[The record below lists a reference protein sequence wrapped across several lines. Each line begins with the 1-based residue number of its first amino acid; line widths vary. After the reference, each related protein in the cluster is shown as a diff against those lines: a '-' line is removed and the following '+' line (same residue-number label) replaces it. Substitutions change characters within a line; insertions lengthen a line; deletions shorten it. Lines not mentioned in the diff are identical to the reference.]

1 MKSGLLVICLVLLPL
16 TAQDRSDGEK
26 LTVGGGLK
34 GLQPMPR
41 VQVKAESILENSG
54 IIHLKGTVEINLG
67 THTLLADEAE
77 YNQDT
82 GEIQAHGDVRLK
94 PSLVLNQGG
103 VRQFGI
109 K

>member
-67 THTLLADEAE
+67 IRFRQT
-77 YNQDT
+77 
-82 GEIQAHGDVRLK
+82 K
-94 PSLVLNQGG
+94 PNITRTPEKSK
-103 VRQFGI
+103 RTAMSA
-109 K
+109 